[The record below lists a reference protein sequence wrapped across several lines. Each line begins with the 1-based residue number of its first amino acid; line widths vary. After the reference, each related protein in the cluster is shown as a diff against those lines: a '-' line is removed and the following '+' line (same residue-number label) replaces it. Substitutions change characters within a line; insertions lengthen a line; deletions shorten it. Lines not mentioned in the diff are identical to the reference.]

1 MKKFIRDDQNWF
13 AKLCKMIILCI
24 PMMYAGVTMD
34 NDFWFVINH
43 GRYILANGFANIEPF
58 TVHEGLAFSF
68 EKWLTCIVFYKV
80 YDWFGAWGMYIFMLL
95 LFGIVLALFYKA
107 CLIFSKHNENVSIIL
122 TAVIMSVFA
131 WAYVR
136 TRPQIF
142 SYMFLLGELICL
154 ERYARTG
161 KVKKLCPLPFLA
173 FLYMQFHS
181 TMLPIFFIMAM
192 PYLFDYGWVDFL
204 GITGGRYWK
213 RPIYI
218 VLVISAALTLINPY
232 GVRSFYYLI
241 SSLND
246 GGLLSTI
253 NEVKHSSFNDIK
265 SYSGPVLVCQGL
277 YILLR
282 IFRRIKYKKKEKFL
296 LRYLFMLGGTF
307 VMALYAVRN
316 NAFFLLMGGPIC
328 AWELRHINLDFK
340 FMPALKK
347 LGAFVVIGCMIY
359 NWSFS
364 YDIMRS
370 TYAWRV
376 LDQFAEIHPDT
387 DIRMYTDFNCGS
399 YAEWKGFRCYA
410 DPRAEVFLKSVNGK
424 EDILAEIWDSMHAKL
439 NASELQ
445 EKYGFDYWLVQKD
458 YWMDSHLKYD
468 KDYELICEE
477 DDYKV
482 YKYLPNGK

>member
-1 MKKFIRDDQNWF
+1 MKDLLRSNNNFL
-13 AKLCKMIILCI
+13 AKLSKLILLCI
-24 PMMYAGVTMD
+24 PFYFPGMCMD
-34 NDFWFVINH
+34 NDFWFIINH
-43 GRYILANGFANIEPF
+43 GRYLLQNGFANIEPF

-80 YDWFGAWGMYIFMLL
+80 YDWFGAMGMYIFMLMVFAVI
-95 LFGIVLALFYKA
+95 LFLFYKA
-107 CLIFSKHNENVSIIL
+107 CMIFSNRNENVSIIV
-122 TAVIMSVFA
+122 TCVVMSVLG

-142 SYMFLLGELICL
+142 SYIFLLGELICL

-161 KVKKLCPLPFLA
+161 KVKKLYPLPFLA

-181 TMLPIFFIMAM
+181 TMLPVFFIMAL

-204 GITGGRYWK
+204 GIMGGKYWK
-213 RPIYI
+213 KPLYI
-218 VLVISAALTLINPY
+218 VLVISAAVTLINPY

-241 SSLND
+241 NSLND

-253 NEVKHSSFNDIK
+253 NEVRRSSFNDIRD
-265 SYSGPVLVCQGL
+265 YSGVVVVCQGI

-282 IFRRIKYKKKEKFL
+282 IFRRIKYKKREKFM
-296 LRYLFMLGGTF
+296 LRYLFMLCGTF
-307 VMALYAVRN
+307 IMALYAIRN

-328 AWELRHINLDFK
+328 AWELRHLDLEFK

-347 LGAFVVIGCMIY
+347 LGALVVIGVFIY
-359 NWSFS
+359 GYSQS
-364 YDIMRS
+364 YDLMRA

-376 LDQFAEIHPDT
+376 MDDFAEMHPNT
-387 DIRMYTDFNCGS
+387 DIRLYTDFNCGS

-439 NASELQ
+439 YPDDLQ
-445 EKYGFDYWLVQKD
+445 KKYNFDYWLVQKN
-458 YWMDSHLKYD
+458 YWMESRIKTNE
-468 KDYELICEE
+468 DYELICEA
-477 DDYKV
+477 DDYCV
-482 YKYLPNGK
+482 YKYLPNDK